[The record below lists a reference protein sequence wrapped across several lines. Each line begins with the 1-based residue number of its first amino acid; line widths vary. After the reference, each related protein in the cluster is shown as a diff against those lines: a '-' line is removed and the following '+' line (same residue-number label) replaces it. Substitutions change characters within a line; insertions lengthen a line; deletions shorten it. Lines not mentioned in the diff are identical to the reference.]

1 MSIAEI
7 FIRRPV
13 MTTLIMMAILL
24 FGILGYRALA
34 VSELPNVD
42 YPTIQVSAALP
53 GASPETMASAIA
65 TPLEKQFSTIAGI
78 DSMTSTSTLGTTNVT
93 LQFDLSRNIDGAAQ
107 DVQAAISRASSQLPP
122 SMPAPPTYTK
132 VNPADQPILYLAMGS
147 KTLPLYT
154 VDQYAETL
162 MGQRIS
168 MVKGVAQVQVYGA
181 QKYAV
186 RIQLDPQAMAT
197 RQIGIDDVHAAVA
210 SGNVNLPVGT
220 LYGEQRAFTLQANGQ
235 LTRASL
241 YRPLI
246 VAYRNGSPVRLQ
258 DLGKVYD
265 SVQNNRVA
273 NWWNDTN
280 SVVLAI
286 ERQPGTNTVEV
297 VDAVKELFPQFHS
310 IIPPSIEMQILYD
323 ASESIRNSVADV
335 KFTLYLAIALVIL
348 VIFLFLRNLSATVI
362 PSFALPMSI
371 IGTFAVMYLL
381 GYTIDNLSLM
391 ALTLSVG
398 FVVDDAIVMLENIV
412 RHMEMGEGVMEAAL
426 AGSREIGFTIVS
438 MTVSLAAVF
447 LPVFFMGGIMGR
459 LLHEFAVVI
468 MTSILVS
475 GVVSLTLTPM
485 LCSRFLRPV
494 EEQRHGRVYMALER
508 FLERLLR
515 IYDLS
520 LQWSLRHRVSV
531 MVVSGLILL
540 VTVWQFVVIPKG
552 FLPAE
557 DRSQIFISTEAAQG
571 ISFESMRQ
579 HQLELNKIAFD
590 DPNRRDF
597 FSTIG
602 SFTASNAGIL
612 FIHLKDRAQ
621 RPAAPSPTMAHLEQK
636 YGGVP
641 LLGSS
646 LRAIAPLFA
655 HRPTIDEVI
664 GELREKFSAVT
675 GINAYMQNLPP
686 IQVGG
691 ELTKSQ
697 YQLALQSPDTQEL
710 YRDSAVFAAKMA
722 ELPGLEDVASDLLI
736 ANPQVYVNIDRD
748 KASALGVSAQQ
759 VEDALYTAYG
769 QRQIST
775 IYAPNDEYWVVMEL
789 EDKYQSDPA
798 ALSMLYVHSSNGNLV
813 PLSAVATLTTN
824 LGPLAVNHLGQLP
837 AVTLSFNLKPGFAIG
852 DAVNSVNK
860 LAGEVLPSTV
870 TTQFQ
875 GTAQAFQA
883 SLTGLGLLLFM
894 AILVIYIVLGILY
907 ESFIHPI
914 TILSGLPSA
923 AFGALLTLQIFHL
936 SLDLYGFVGVIM
948 LIGIVKKNAI
958 MMVDFAIARERTG
971 NKTAEEAIYE
981 GCLIR
986 FRPIMMTTMA
996 ALMGT
1001 LPIALGVGAGADAR
1015 RPLGL
1020 AVVGGLVF
1028 SQMVTLYLT
1037 PVFYTYMDSFQKWA
1051 EGRFGKIGRK
1061 GNESLADERA
1071 SAD

>member
-1 MSIAEI
+1 
-7 FIRRPV
+7 
-13 MTTLIMMAILL
+13 
-24 FGILGYRALA
+24 
-34 VSELPNVD
+34 
-42 YPTIQVSAALP
+42 
-53 GASPETMASAIA
+53 
-65 TPLEKQFSTIAGI
+65 
-78 DSMTSTSTLGTTNVT
+78 
-93 LQFDLSRNIDGAAQ
+93 
-107 DVQAAISRASSQLPP
+107 VQAAIARASSQLPP
-122 SMPAPPTYTK
+122 SMPTPPTYQK

-168 MVKGVAQVQVYGA
+168 MVKGVAQVQVYGS

-186 RIQLDPQAMAT
+186 RIQLDPQALAT
-197 RQIGIDDVHAAVA
+197 RQIGIDDVHTAVQNA
-210 SGNVNLPVGT
+210 NVNLPVGT
-220 LYGEQRAFTLQANGQ
+220 LYGEHRAFTLQANGQ
-235 LTRASL
+235 LTHASL

-246 VAYRNGSPVRLQ
+246 VAYRNGSPVRLE

-265 SVQNNRVA
+265 SVQNDRVA
-273 NWWNDTN
+273 NWWNDTD

-286 ERQPGTNTVEV
+286 QRQPGTNTVEV
-297 VDAVKELFPQFHS
+297 VDAVKRLLPQFRD
-310 IIPPSIEMQILYD
+310 IIPPSVQMQTLYD
-323 ASESIRNSVADV
+323 ASASIRNSVADV

-381 GYTIDNLSLM
+381 GYTVDNLSLM

-426 AGSREIGFTIVS
+426 SGSREIGFTILS
-438 MTVSLAAVF
+438 MTISLAAVF

-468 MTSILVS
+468 ITAILVS

-485 LCSRFLRPV
+485 LCSRFLRPAG
-494 EEQRHGRVYMALER
+494 EMKHGRLYMALER
-508 FLERLLR
+508 FFDRLLNV
-515 IYDLS
+515 YDVS
-520 LQWSLRHRVSV
+520 LQWSLRHKVFV
-531 MVVSGLILL
+531 MTVSGIILII
-540 VTVWQFVVIPKG
+540 TIWQFAVIPKG

-571 ISFESMRQ
+571 ISFDAMRQ
-579 HQLELNKIAFD
+579 HQLELNKIVFD
-590 DPNRRDF
+590 DPNRNDF
-597 FSTIG
+597 FSSVG
-602 SFTASNAGIL
+602 SFSASNGGII
-612 FIHLKDRAQ
+612 FIHLKERKD
-621 RPAAPSPTMAHLEQK
+621 RPATESPAILHLEQR

-641 LLGSS
+641 VLGGAI
-646 LRAIAPLFA
+646 RAVAPLFA
-655 HRPTIDEVI
+655 HHPDIDEVI
-664 GELREKFSAVT
+664 EEFREKFSTVT

-691 ELTKSQ
+691 QLTKSQ
-697 YQLALQSPDTQEL
+697 YQLALQSPDTAEL
-710 YRDSAVFAAKMA
+710 YRDSTSFMKEMAK
-722 ELPGLEDVASDLLI
+722 LPGLMDVTTDLLI
-736 ANPQVYVNIDRD
+736 ANPQVNVNIDRD

-789 EDKYQSDPA
+789 EDKYQADPA
-798 ALSMLYVHSSNGNLV
+798 ALSMLYVHSSSGNLV
-813 PLSAVATLTTN
+813 PLNAVANLTTN
-824 LGPLAVNHLGQLP
+824 LGPLTVNHLGQLP
-837 AVTLSFNLKPGFAIG
+837 AVTISFNLKNGVAIG
-852 DAVNSVNK
+852 DAVNSINK
-860 LAGEVLPSTV
+860 LAREVLPPTV
-870 TTQFQ
+870 TTEFQ
-875 GTAQAFQA
+875 GAAQAFQA
-883 SLTGLGLLLFM
+883 SLTGLGILLFM

-958 MMVDFAIARERTG
+958 MMVDFAIERERHSH
-971 NKTAEEAIYE
+971 KTAEEAIYE

-1001 LPIALGVGAGADAR
+1001 LPIALGSGAGADSR

-1028 SQMVTLYLT
+1028 SQAVTLYLT
-1037 PVFYTYMDSFQKWA
+1037 PVFYTYMDSFQTWA
-1051 EGRFGKIGRK
+1051 ESRFGKLTRK
-1061 GNESLADERA
+1061 RNPILADEHS